1 LVLYNQIFMSR
12 IKILFIILL
21 ISFAF
26 NNDILGQ
33 TVREPAKQKTNVMDR
48 LRFGG
53 YLGLQF
59 GTITAIDVS
68 PIVIY
73 QVNKWFHPGIG
84 FSYMYYSDKRFIPE
98 YTSSYWG
105 PKLFASFYIWQDLF
119 AQVEYEALNVEYY
132 DVGGRGFIHNIMLG
146 AGYRQWLGQRAYM
159 MFSILYNF
167 NESIYSP
174 YRNPIIRIGFGV
186 GF

>member
-1 LVLYNQIFMSR
+1 M
-12 IKILFIILL
+12 KKKLL
-21 ISFAF
+21 IIITVSIFLSLSLNATA
-26 NNDILGQ
+26 Q
-33 TVREPAKQKTNVMDR
+33 TIRTPQKQKTDIMSR
-48 LRFGG
+48 LKFGG

-68 PIVIY
+68 PLVIY
-73 QVNKWFHPGIG
+73 QANKWFYPGIG
-84 FSYMYYSDKRFIPE
+84 FSYLYYSDKRYVPE
-98 YTSSYWG
+98 YTSSYYG
-105 PKLFASFYIWQDLF
+105 PRVFASFFIWQDLF

-132 DVGGRGFIHNIMLG
+132 DTGGRGFIHNIMLG
-146 AGYRQWLGQRAYM
+146 GGYRQWLGQRAFM

-174 YRNPIIRIGFGV
+174 YRNPIIRIGFGA